1 MDRPELPLLIIG
13 ALGALVFGLMLGW
26 PFAVRL
32 SRWARDIHTDGT
44 PGRID
49 LIGSIGVVVTSIP
62 AGGYGEVQVR
72 VAGQP
77 RKLHALATRPIPLGT
92 EIFVIEAP
100 SDTSVL
106 VEPIGPGL

>member
-1 MDRPELPLLIIG
+1 MDRPELPLLII
-13 ALGALVFGLMLGW
+13 AAFGALVLGLVLGG
-26 PFAVRL
+26 PFAVRI
-32 SRWARDIHTDGT
+32 SRWARNIHTDAT

-77 RKLHALATRPIPLGT
+77 RKLHARAARPIPLGT

-106 VEPIGPGL
+106 VEPISSGL

>member
-1 MDRPELPLLIIG
+1 VDRPELPLLII
-13 ALGALVFGLMLGW
+13 AAFGALVLGLVLGG

-32 SRWARDIHTDGT
+32 SRWARNIHTDAT

-77 RKLHALATRPIPLGT
+77 RKLHARAARPIPLGT

-106 VEPIGPGL
+106 VEPISSGL

>member
-1 MDRPELPLLIIG
+1 MLIIG

-62 AGGYGEVQVR
+62 ADGYGEVQVR

-106 VEPIGPGL
+106 VEPIRPGL